1 MSINAQQHHIIGRMK
16 VPPMGIAKWRDLW
29 TIPTGMTS
37 LVMDDTITPYCLHN
51 DDVVLVE
58 TTADVALAGQA
69 FLYRQQYRHA
79 KRLYTVPQLTF
90 CERMSQRDNQHAP
103 IFICGMGRSGSTL
116 LAQMLNVPSQTLVYD
131 EPDVY
136 TQMAGS
142 QVDNA
147 LVLAITN
154 TFTRDSHR
162 LVLKQRS
169 FVSYMIPQL
178 HATFPDARFLFLYR
192 DPVAWVQSNLRLV
205 LRYRIPEFT
214 VRRLLHSMIAPYL
227 TEDELSHVSNM
238 SMIQIATRL
247 WMKFMHLA
255 QTLIT
260 DNVPILPLHYDDFI
274 ATPQSSLEHVLDWC
288 HLPSNDLDAM
298 LAVRDHDSQRDTPL
312 ARDKMSQ
319 LLLSPEQVQQ
329 ITDFIERDGWSH
341 DSRLPLPSERITA

>member
-51 DDVVLVE
+51 NDVVLVE
-58 TTADVALAGQA
+58 TPADVVLAGQA

-79 KRLYTVPQLTF
+79 KRLYTVSQSTF
-90 CERMSQRDNQHAP
+90 CEMMSQGDSQHAP

-116 LAQMLNVPSQTLVYD
+116 LAQMLNVSSQTLVYD

-136 TQMAGS
+136 TQMAS
-142 QVDNA
+142 TQVDNA

-154 TFTRDSHR
+154 AFTRDGHR

-178 HATFPDARFLFLYR
+178 HAIFPDARFLFLYR
-192 DPVAWVQSNLRLV
+192 DPVAWVESNLRLV
-205 LRYRIPEFT
+205 LRYGIPQFI
-214 VRRLLHSMIAPYL
+214 VRRLLHSMIEPYL
-227 TEDELSHVSNM
+227 TQDELSQASNM
-238 SMIQIATRL
+238 SMIQIATLL

-255 QTLIT
+255 QTLIA
-260 DNVPILPLHYDDFI
+260 DNVPILPLHYDDFV
-274 ATPQSSLEHVLDWC
+274 TLLQVSMKHVLDWC
-288 HLPSNDLDAM
+288 YLPSNDIDAM
-298 LAVRDHDSQRDTPL
+298 LTVRDHDSQRDTPL
-312 ARDKMSQ
+312 ARNKMSQ
-319 LLLSPEQVQQ
+319 LSLSPEQVRQ